1 MKLLICEKKLQA
13 EKFAQVFSKYSGKPY
28 KLTGGYYSN
37 GTDLN
42 IGFAQGHIVQ
52 LVEAESYDEK
62 YKQWKKEDLPIIPN
76 PFKLEVNKDKVNMY
90 KNLKEIACQADV
102 IYNAT
107 DPARE
112 GELIFRYIIDKI
124 GKNALKNNVT
134 FKRLWCNAYEYKT
147 VIDAY
152 ENAKPLSDYDNLYD
166 CAKARSHSDWLIGIN
181 STRMLTVST
190 KSKNPLSLGRV
201 QTAVLRIIVD
211 RFLEN
216 QNFVSQKTFTPV
228 ITLSDSNLT
237 LKLNKYFL
245 DEQEAKKLLDSLSSK
260 VHLNK
265 DVTKGKEK
273 QPELF
278 SLVKLQILLSKKFGF
293 SADSTLSYAQK
304 LYEEGL
310 ISYPRTDSSYLTN
323 DQKGTISTLI
333 NTIKGNNIYNLSGK
347 DFLSEEQIQK
357 HFIFNDSKTS
367 DHYAMIPTCGDIAKA
382 QKLGKEEGLVF
393 EEILKRFIRCFMQE
407 AEIQR
412 TKYSVKLEEKLAF
425 TTSGKII
432 LKAGHL
438 KLQGK
443 EEVNQDSEEQNTLPD
458 LQEGD
463 YSINQKQ
470 IREGKTTPPPLFT
483 ESSLLEAMEKPQK
496 FINLEETSNE
506 KVNKEILREIHL
518 GTPATIHMFIP
529 ILTLRKYINIEKKN
543 VIPTKLGIAVI
554 EQLKNTK
561 IAQVALTLNIEEKL
575 EDIAQGKIT
584 YDRFMRAITSY
595 VNDILKQ
602 IEQTSNKIS
611 ENIEQPTPKKYLKC
625 PKCKNGNLYLAKT
638 KVNYY
643 CSNIGKEGDEHC
655 DFSLFLN
662 QYNKKLS
669 EKNIKDLVEKG
680 RTSDIIKGMKSQN
693 GKEMEGYLLF
703 TEDFKKVVIEFAKS
717 NSNTKSTT
725 NTKKQINIKK
735 ELDKIINNK

>member
-28 KLTGGYYSN
+28 KLVGGYFSN

-52 LVEAESYDEK
+52 LVEAEQYDEK
-62 YKQWKKEDLPIIPN
+62 YKHWNKEDLPIVPN
-76 PFKLEVNKDKVNMY
+76 PFKLEVNKEKVNMY

-124 GKNALKNNVT
+124 GKNALKNNVS

-147 VIDAY
+147 VIEAY

-216 QNFVSQKTFTPV
+216 QNFVSQKTFTPI
-228 ITLSDSNLT
+228 ITLADSGLQ
-237 LKLNKYFL
+237 LKLNEYFL
-245 DEQEAKKLLDSLSSK
+245 DEQEAQKILNSLPSK

-265 DVTKGKEK
+265 EVTNGKEK

-278 SLVKLQILLSKKFGF
+278 SLVKLQILLSKKYGY
-293 SADSTLSYAQK
+293 SADMTLSYAQR

-323 DQKGTISTLI
+323 DQKETINTLI
-333 NTIKGNNIYNLSGK
+333 NNLKNNNAFNLSTN
-347 DFLSEEQIQK
+347 DFLSKEEIYK

-367 DHYAMIPTCGDIAKA
+367 DHYAMIPTCGDIEKAK
-382 QKLGKEEGLVF
+382 KLGEKEGIVF
-393 EEILKRFIRCFMQE
+393 EEILKRFIRCFMPQ
-407 AEIQR
+407 AEVQR
-412 TKYSVKLEEKLAF
+412 TKYFVKLENKLAF
-425 TTSGKII
+425 VTSGKII

-443 EEVNQDSEEQNTLPD
+443 EEVQDDEEQTALPN

-463 YSINQKQ
+463 YSVSEKS
-470 IREGKTTPPPLFT
+470 IREGKTVPPPLFT

-496 FINLEETSNE
+496 FIKLEDSPNE
-506 KVNKEILREIHL
+506 NHNKDILKEIHL

-529 ILTLRKYINIEKKN
+529 LLTKRGYINIEKKK
-543 VIPTKLGIAVI
+543 VIPTKLGISVI

-575 EDIAQGKIT
+575 EDIAQGKVSYT
-584 YDRFMRAITSY
+584 NFMKAITNY
-595 VNDILKQ
+595 VIDILKQ

-611 ENIEQPTPKKYLKC
+611 ENIERPEPKEYMKC
-625 PKCKNGNLYLAKT
+625 PKCKNGNLYLGKT
-638 KVNYY
+638 KINYY

-655 DFSLFLN
+655 DFTLFIN
-662 QYNKKLS
+662 QYNKKLN

-680 RTSDIIKGMKSQN
+680 KTSDIVKGMKSQN
-693 GKEMEGYLLF
+693 GKEMEGYLYF
-703 TEDFKKVVIEFAKS
+703 QEDFKKVLIEFA
-717 NSNTKSTT
+717 NSNNNNKTT
-725 NTKKQINIKK
+725 TKKKK
-735 ELDKIINNK
+735 